1 MGIVPGR
8 QSLELSFEEKIRK
21 EGKFVPSAPASP
33 LASHR
38 GQQGV
43 FMVRPGPAG
52 PQKMEM
58 YLFHLIITSGDLSTI
73 GFFFSPRGA
82 QHQIFKNEELHL
94 YKKIQHRAK
103 PKSYLSSKL
112 ADGILELT

>member
-1 MGIVPGR
+1 MGIIPGR

-21 EGKFVPSAPASP
+21 EGKFLTNSPASP
-33 LASHR
+33 FASHR

-43 FMVRPGPAG
+43 FMVRPGPETQEPTGPAG

-73 GFFFSPRGA
+73 GFFF
-82 QHQIFKNEELHL
+82 FL
-94 YKKIQHRAK
+94 
-103 PKSYLSSKL
+103 PKRS
-112 ADGILELT
+112 LTPNF